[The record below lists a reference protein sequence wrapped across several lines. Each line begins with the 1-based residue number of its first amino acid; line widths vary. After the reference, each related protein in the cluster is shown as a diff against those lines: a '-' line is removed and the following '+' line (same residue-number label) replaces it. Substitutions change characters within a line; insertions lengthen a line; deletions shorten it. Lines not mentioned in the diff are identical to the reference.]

1 MYMQIKTHVSRTQ
14 PIRPSKIGLFYN
26 CPLRYVFETERP
38 EFGGLPPG
46 PHVYLGIAFHGAIEN
61 FWGQPSVKGID
72 IREWIRAEF
81 GKLILADE
89 KGLCRWV
96 YLRDGIDGL
105 ITSSLVSDASRL
117 AQQQVSASVHG
128 KFKGTSINDE
138 KSQSI
143 FGVERRL
150 ISEVLD
156 LAGRA
161 DLIEKRDD
169 GVSVVDFKLGLALT
183 ESGEPRT
190 EYLLQLAAY
199 ALIVKEQLGNV
210 DLSLELRSPKKSTRH
225 QFDAVLEANV
235 LQMIKKMHFTL
246 PRSKALDQSEIAQK
260 GEHCLSCGYRS
271 QCSNY
276 LTRLSTSQA
285 IEDDFVSPLDV
296 RGKVISISEQD
307 SMLSILLSANPD
319 ARRVLVSGIPI
330 SVIGGNL
337 KQGDDLLALS
347 LRTPEVQ
354 GKGNY
359 IANFH
364 LFDCV
369 NPRQSAFS
377 CKILIG
383 GSLS

>member
-1 MYMQIKTHVSRTQ
+1 MDNKTQVSRTQ

-46 PHVYLGIAFHGAIEN
+46 PQVYLGIAFHGAIEN
-61 FWGQPSVKGID
+61 FWGQPLTKGID

-81 GKLILADE
+81 GKLILADQ
-89 KGLCRWV
+89 KSFCRWL

-105 ITSSLVSDASRL
+105 ISPSLVSDASRL
-117 AQQQVSASVHG
+117 AQQQVSASAHG
-128 KFKGTSINDE
+128 KFKNTSIYDE
-138 KSQSI
+138 NPQSI

-150 ISEVLD
+150 VSEVLD

-183 ESGEPRT
+183 DSGEPRS

-210 DLSLELRSPKKSTRH
+210 DLFLELRSPKKLIRH
-225 QFDAVLEANV
+225 QFDDVLEANV

-246 PRSKALDQSEIAQK
+246 PRSKALDQLEIAQK
-260 GEHCLSCGYRS
+260 GEHCLTCGYRS

-296 RGKVISISEQD
+296 RGKVISITQED
-307 SMLSILLSANPD
+307 SLLSILLSANPD
-319 ARRVLVSGIPI
+319 ARRVLITGIPI
-330 SVIGGNL
+330 SIINGQL

-377 CKILIG
+377 CKILLG
-383 GSLS
+383 ESHS